1 MNIKKVTPISPGRR
15 VQRTALALAVAAG
28 FGLSGQVSAQATTGT
43 IFGTA
48 AAGAEVQ
55 VIGGAGFNRTVPVGS
70 SGHYSVTVPVG
81 TYTVSLVENG
91 QVVQT
96 HENVSPGAGNALEA
110 DFAGAA
116 PSSGTAGVNAQNLS
130 AVTVQANALPAIDV
144 TSTTQNTTI
153 TSEQLARLPV
163 ARSAGSIALLA
174 PGTTQGAARLGS
186 GPMGEPLVSFGGST
200 VVENAY
206 YINGFNTTD
215 PLSDTGGI
223 TLPYGSIDQQQTL
236 TSGYGAQYGRS
247 AGGVI
252 SQVGKSG
259 TNEWHFGGQVLWQPA
274 FAQSDYV
281 NYHYANPRSTTAGQ
295 QYGDLYRYRKASST
309 WNTVYD
315 AYVGGPLIK
324 DKLYMFLSAEANK
337 TSNGN
342 VQPITSGGGRE
353 DFSTTKAP
361 KYYAKLDWN
370 INENNI
376 LSLTGVQNSYQTS
389 AAEQYDFD
397 YDTKKQGA
405 FRSLGQ
411 YSKDTYKIWI
421 AKYTSYITDNLT
433 LNAMVGKMHSS
444 YYVDQPPIAGL
455 TPDMANVLGSDAEN
469 PLYGGPGITSLNTST
484 NISNP
489 KHKSSV
495 TNYRLDL
502 DWKLGDHD
510 LQFGIDNDNDIDSD
524 DGQAMTGPG
533 YAWDYAQVDPNKPVS
548 TGVYNVAAP
557 NTQPGGEQGYIVSK
571 YVFVTSA
578 TVKVAQRAQYI
589 QDNWQ
594 VTPNLLLNLGLRN
607 DQFTNY
613 NPAGVAYLR
622 ETSPQWAP
630 RLGFSWDVLGDSSLK
645 VFGNVGRYYIAM
657 PSSVALRAAGAPLYT
672 QQYFTYQGI
681 DPETGAPLKIY
692 PLATDAPGGVVPI
705 NNSDGTPIDP
715 KTVAA
720 TNLKPEYQDQFV
732 LGMQQQ
738 INPSWVYGV
747 TGIVNRMG
755 RAIDD
760 WGDQQIIYDQ
770 LIAQG
775 ANPDTLKIGDLNGS
789 YLINP
794 GKANTIR
801 VRNEAGGYDVA
812 TITRDQ
818 MGFQKLKR
826 KYYSLDLY
834 LEHPFDGKWYGKVD
848 YTFSRSY
855 GNTEGPVQSSI
866 GQGGSSQSATE
877 QWDFS
882 QLMEYAGGVQSND
895 QRHQLRA
902 YGYYQVAPAWSV
914 GAQLRVASGYPKFCL
929 GAYGPDEISKFNNY
943 GNTDYHYCSGKPM
956 PPASNGR
963 TPWTHQL
970 DLQVAYRPLW
980 ADKKLGFQVQVFNV
994 LNEQKATQYDYGYGL
1009 TSAPE
1014 ATYMLTAGSELP
1026 RYVQFGV
1033 TYDW

>member
-1 MNIKKVTPISPGRR
+1 MNIKKVTRMSGGKH
-15 VQRTALALAVAAG
+15 VQRTALALAIATG
-28 FGLSGQVSAQATTGT
+28 FGLSGQVLAQATTGT

-48 AAGAEVQ
+48 TAGAEVQ
-55 VIGGAGFNRTVPVGS
+55 VTGGAGFSRTVPVGA

-81 TYTVSLVENG
+81 TYTVNLLQGG

-96 HENVSPGAGNALEA
+96 HEHVSPQAGSALEA
-110 DFAGAA
+110 DFTGAGASA
-116 PSSGTAGVNAQNLS
+116 EGVNAKNFA

-174 PGTTQGAARLGS
+174 PGTTPGAARLGS
-186 GPMGEPLVSFGGST
+186 GPMGDPLVSFSGST

-236 TSGYGAQYGRS
+236 TSGYGAKYGRS

-259 TNEWHFGGQVLWQPA
+259 TNQWHFGGQVLWQPA
-274 FAQSDYV
+274 FAQANYV
-281 NYHYANPRSTTAGQ
+281 NYHYANPRSTTPGQ
-295 QYGDLYRYRKASST
+295 EPGDLYRYRQASST

-324 DKLYMFLSAEANK
+324 DKLYVFLSAEANK
-337 TSNGN
+337 TSNSN
-342 VQPITSGGGRE
+342 VQPITSGGGQE

-370 INENNI
+370 INANNI
-376 LSLTGVQNSYQTS
+376 LSLTGIQNSYQTS
-389 AAEQYDFD
+389 APEIYGFD
-397 YDTKKQGA
+397 YGTKKLGA
-405 FRSLGQ
+405 LQSYGQ
-411 YSKDTYKIWI
+411 YSKDTAKIWI

-433 LNAMVGKMHSS
+433 MSAMVGKMHNS
-444 YYVDQPPIAGL
+444 YYVEQPPIAGL
-455 TPDMANVLGSDAEN
+455 TPDVANVLGSGNEN

-489 KHKSSV
+489 RHKSSV

-502 DWKLGDHD
+502 DWRLGDHD
-510 LQFGIDNDNDIDSD
+510 LQFGIDNDNDVDIN
-524 DGQAMTGPG
+524 DGKAMTGPG
-533 YAWDYAQVDPNKPVS
+533 FAWDYGKVDPGKPVTS
-548 TGVYNVAAP
+548 GVYNVAPP

-594 VTPNLLLNLGLRN
+594 VTHNLLLNLGLRN

-672 QQYFTYQGI
+672 NQYYTYQGI
-681 DPETGAPLKIY
+681 NPETGAPLNIH
-692 PLATDAPGGVVPI
+692 PLATNAPGGAVPS

-738 INPSWVYGV
+738 INSSWVYGV

-760 WGDQQIIYDQ
+760 WGDQQVIYNQ

-775 ANPDTLKIGDLNGS
+775 ANPATLKVSDLNGG

-794 GKANTIR
+794 GATNVIR
-801 VRNEAGGYDVA
+801 VANEAGGYDEA
-812 TITRDQ
+812 TITREQ

-826 KYYSLDLY
+826 KYYALDMY

-866 GQGGSSQSATE
+866 GQGGSSQSSTE

-882 QLMEYAGGVQSND
+882 QLMEYAGGVQAND
-895 QRHQLRA
+895 QKHQLRA
-902 YGYYQVAPAWSV
+902 YGYYQLAPEWSV
-914 GAQLRVASGYPKFCL
+914 GAQLRIASGYPKFCL
-929 GAYGPDEISKFNNY
+929 GAYGVDEISKFNNY
-943 GNTDYHYCSGKPM
+943 GNTDYHYCGGKPM
-956 PPASNGR
+956 PPAANGR

-980 ADKKLGFQVQVFNV
+980 AGKKLGFQVQVFNV
-994 LNEQKATQYDYGYGL
+994 FNEQNATQYDYGYGL

-1014 ATYMLTAGSELP
+1014 STYMLTAGSELP